1 MLSHNP
7 HTTMKLLATDDAV
20 SRLMPALRTAKGRMT
35 VADASAV
42 TGMAIEDARTALEHA
57 MHVYTCRLQVT
68 ESGEILY
75 DFGRSLVRRGER
87 TSREVLADILAAAW
101 KLFTVLFKIW
111 ITVTLVVYFVLFVV
125 IVIALLVASQ
135 GRDSKRIR
143 LSWIGDLLGDL
154 FVASSRTM
162 AVVYSTDSY
171 GYRHRAYRQTTRADH
186 EKVEPKKRIVQSVYD
201 FVFGPP
207 RPNYDPFANE
217 KEVLAWLRANRGLL
231 TPTEIVALAG
241 WTLDEAET
249 RMADYLTR
257 FRGDADITD
266 EGVLVGRFRDVMMK
280 GDAQLE
286 EGTVELFWDEYEAPY
301 EVTGNSKTRNA
312 VIIGMNAFN
321 LVMALVFTA
330 SASTREV
337 LSVLSDGYA
346 STGMI
351 ALVLGWVPLVFSS
364 IFFVVPMVRAVRTRR
379 IEAARLERNRRRRVL
394 RVVYDMPDEGLPLAE
409 VVAAVNRGPQVAMK
423 EGEVRRILDALVL
436 AHQGRTDLRDD
447 GTVVYR
453 FERIG
458 HEARVVRALRERE
471 VVEGTGAVL
480 FDSGE

>member
-1 MLSHNP
+1 
-7 HTTMKLLATDDAV
+7 MKLLATDDAV
-20 SRLMPALRTAKGRMT
+20 ARLMPALRSAKGRMT
-35 VADASAV
+35 VADASAA

-57 MHVYTCRLQVT
+57 MHVYVCRLQVT

-75 DFGRSLVRRGER
+75 DFGRSLVRRGQR
-87 TSREVLADILAAAW
+87 TTREVIADIQAAAW

-135 GRDSKRIR
+135 GKDSKRIR

-186 EKVEPKKRIVQSVYD
+186 ETVEPKKRLVQSVYD

-207 RPNYDPFANE
+207 RPNFDPFANE
-217 KEVLAWLRANRGLL
+217 KEVVAWLRASRGLL

-257 FRGDADITD
+257 FGGEADITD
-266 EGVLVGRFRDVMMK
+266 DGVLVGRFRSVMMQ
-280 GDAQLE
+280 GDGALE
-286 EGTVELFWDEYEAPY
+286 EGTVELFWDEYEAPF

-321 LVMALVFTA
+321 LVMSFVFLS
-330 SASTREV
+330 SANIRDL
-337 LSVLSDGYA
+337 LSMLSEGMV
-346 STGMI
+346 SGGMI
-351 ALVLGWVPLVFSS
+351 AFGLGWLPFLFST
-364 IFFVVPMVRAVRTRR
+364 IFFVVPAIRAVRTRR
-379 IEAARLERNRRRRVL
+379 IEAARLERNKRRRVL
-394 RVVYDMPDEGLPLAE
+394 RVVFDMPDEGLPLADI
-409 VVAAVNRGPQVAMK
+409 VTAVNRGPQVALK
-423 EGEVRRILDALVL
+423 EADVRRILDAVILE
-436 AHQGRTDLRDD
+436 QRGRTDLRDD
-447 GTVVYR
+447 GTMVYR
-453 FERIG
+453 FDRIG
-458 HEARVVRALRERE
+458 HEARVARALRAGE
-471 VVEGTGAVL
+471 VVTGTGQVL